1 MMSQNASGLELN
13 LTGRPVSDL
22 FAEAFADDGP
32 MPFSSAGGK
41 RWPKTA
47 GLGVQRR
54 AAVGYGFQ
62 AQGSNSSIRW
72 MGCSAMRLRTSVR

>member
-32 MPFSSAGGK
+32 MPFSSAGG
-41 RWPKTA
+41 
-47 GLGVQRR
+47 RR
-54 AAVGYGFQ
+54 AALTL
-62 AQGSNSSIRW
+62 A
-72 MGCSAMRLRTSVR
+72 RTAKAA